1 MPIYFGGP
9 RAINLTNLLDG
20 GKFKNTTYWAA
31 SNATYTVSGYVATAT
46 STGTWA
52 CLYKDLAITSGHIYY
67 SRVRVKYSTS
77 TSHNGAL
84 LSFKPTSNAGGSSTA
99 TARAS
104 KYDGTWQ
111 SISIRTTVNYSDLR
125 VHLYQ
130 PYTGSGT
137 AMTDFTVQW
146 NQPLLI
152 DLTACFGAGN
162 EPTKSWCDS
171 NISFF
176 DSSET
181 VESNEFKVARR
192 VRRAFWGDDINQARK
207 ILKGFIGD
215 ANNKA
220 KLFYVHQPELIY
232 SGSKTVL
239 TQARAFIA
247 TAKVGDYALFAGG
260 QNYDGTTAYTT
271 VDAYNKSLTRSTP
284 TALGGTRTFM
294 AGASIGNYALFA
306 GGRLTQ
312 SGTVYGTVYS
322 YNTSLT
328 RSTATALS
336 TSRYL
341 LASTTV
347 GSYAVFGAGGASS
360 GVTTTVNAYNTSL
373 TRSSPTAMSTGRRN
387 YCATTIGNY
396 ALFAGG
402 HNNSS
407 TFNTVETYNTSLT
420 KSSATAMS
428 SVRCNHAATKI
439 GNYALFAG
447 GNSAYNG
454 GPTTDL
460 STVDAYNT
468 SLTKSTVT
476 ALRMARQNVNASTVA
491 NILAVFVGGST
502 GTTIDTYTTSLT
514 KNANDVSLNVSRGN
528 SGVVNIDNY
537 LLVAGGTWN
546 SVVNTVEAFTYDN

>member
-20 GKFKNTTYWAA
+20 GKFKNTTYWTAY
-31 SNATYTVSGYVATAT
+31 NATYTVSGYVATAT
-46 STGTWA
+46 SSGTWA
-52 CLYKDLAITSGHIYY
+52 QLYKELTPAAGHIYY
-67 SRVRVKYSTS
+67 ARVRVKYTCDS
-77 TSHNGAL
+77 SHNKAQL
-84 LSFKPTSNAGGSSTA
+84 QLKNSDSSTVYSN
-99 TARAS
+99 T
-104 KYDGTWQ
+104 Q
-111 SISIRTTVNYSDLR
+111 SYTPVGSWVALSLRQEINFSDAMKVTL
-125 VHLYQ
+125 VM

-137 AMTDFTVQW
+137 AISDLSVQW

-152 DLTACFGAGN
+152 DLTACFGTGN
-162 EPTKSWCDS
+162 EPTQDWCDS

-232 SGSKTVL
+232 SGSKTAL

-260 QNYDGTTAYTT
+260 QNFDGTTAYTT

-306 GGRLTQ
+306 GGRPTQ

-476 ALRMARQNVNASTVA
+476 ALSEARQNVNASTVA

-514 KNANDVSLNVSRGN
+514 KNANDVGLNVSRGN
-528 SGVVNIDNY
+528 SGVVDIDNY
-537 LLVAGGTWN
+537 LLVAGGAWN